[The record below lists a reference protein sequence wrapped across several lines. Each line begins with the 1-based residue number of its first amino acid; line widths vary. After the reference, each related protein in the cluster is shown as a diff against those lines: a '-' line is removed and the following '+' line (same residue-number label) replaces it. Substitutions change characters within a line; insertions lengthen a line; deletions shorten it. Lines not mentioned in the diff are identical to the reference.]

1 MRKINFISY
10 AVILL
15 TVVFSTNLFAA
26 EKVVVKKA
34 VKLPAVIKINPA
46 IVDIN
51 TALLDANIEQNK
63 KSVEHIKSLAS
74 LSLTDNI
81 SKIESGAAKLKNK
94 VTECKNKAY
103 TAQDQKA
110 ANCTDDMS
118 VEACGKMLFSA
129 CIKEEK
135 KWVQTNISALN
146 YNANLIKEE
155 TESITKTNHQI
166 NTSINNMSK

>member
-1 MRKINFISY
+1 MRKVNLLSY

-15 TVVFSTNLFAA
+15 IVVFSTNLFAA
-26 EKVVVKKA
+26 ERVALKKA

-46 IVDIN
+46 VVDIN
-51 TALLDANIEQNK
+51 TALLDANIEKNK

-81 SKIESGAAKLKNK
+81 NKIESGTAKLKNK
-94 VTECKNKAY
+94 ITECKNKAY

-110 ANCTDDMS
+110 ANCTDDMT

-135 KWVQTNISALN
+135 KWVQTQVSALN
-146 YNANLIKEE
+146 YNTKIIKDE
-155 TESITKTNHQI
+155 TDSIAKTNHDI